1 MPVKVCIVT
10 TAFPRWPGDDR
21 GVFVFEA
28 ARAVQALGAQ
38 VRVIAMH
45 SPGAKTRETI
55 EGLDIIRP
63 RYLWPEKWELLQRE
77 GGGLPIMWRT
87 NKWSRLAVL
96 PFGAVHTMTI
106 TRYARGCDIVH
117 ANWTLSAAA
126 AVLAKFVHRRPVV
139 VTVQGS
145 DVFQAARLP
154 VANRVTTLALRR
166 CAKVLALSQSLAD
179 AVKDLGVSAAQVE
192 VVPNGVDL
200 ERFQPPAGEREPL
213 ILFVG
218 ALIER
223 KGVRHLIAAL
233 PPVLCA
239 LPGYRVVVVGEGG
252 QRTALEEQAATL
264 GISDRTDFVGPQTPQ
279 QVSSWMR
286 RAKLFV
292 LPSLEEGLGV
302 VLLEAL
308 GSGTPCVGSAVGGI
322 PDVVTPE
329 VGRLVPPADPQAL
342 SAALLDILTS
352 PETWCA
358 MSQQARQRAETYFS
372 WRVIGARLMKIYEQ
386 YTSGVE

>member
-1 MPVKVCIVT
+1 VKVCIVT

-21 GVFVFEA
+21 GIFVFEA

-45 SPGAKTRETI
+45 SPGAKTRERI
-55 EGLDIIRP
+55 DAIDIIRP
-63 RYLWPEKWELLQRE
+63 RYLRPEKWEMLQKE
-77 GGGLPIMWRT
+77 GGGLPIMWR
-87 NKWSRLAVL
+87 KSKVARLTVL
-96 PFGAVHTMTI
+96 PFGLVHTLAIM
-106 TRYARGCDIVH
+106 RHARDCDIVH

-126 AVLAKFVHRRPVV
+126 AVLAKAVHRRPVV

-154 VANRVTTLALRR
+154 VVDRVTVAALRR
-166 CAKVLALSQSLAD
+166 CAKVLALSHSLAS
-179 AVKDLGVSAAQVE
+179 ALHSLGVPPSQVE
-192 VVPNGVDL
+192 IVPNGVDL
-200 ERFQPPAGEREPL
+200 DRFRPEAGEREPL

-233 PPVLCA
+233 PTVLQA
-239 LPGYRVVVVGEGG
+239 WPDYRLAIVGEGAQG
-252 QRTALEEQAATL
+252 DDLKRLAAEL
-264 GISDRTDFVGPQTPQ
+264 GVGDRVDFVGSQTPR

-302 VLLEAL
+302 VLLESLA
-308 GSGTPCVGSAVGGI
+308 SGTPCLGSDVGGI
-322 PDVVTPE
+322 PDVVTPD
-329 VGRLVPPADPQAL
+329 VGRLVPPADPHAL
-342 SAALLDILTS
+342 AAAMLNLLSS
-352 PETWCA
+352 PEAWNTL
-358 MSQQARQRAETYFS
+358 SQNARQRAQTYFS
-372 WRVIGARLMKIYEQ
+372 WHAIGTRVMNIYQECL
-386 YTSGVE
+386 SGNPC